1 MTAQARYTV
10 DRVGDDEW
18 QIFDVEKQE
27 TPITY
32 LLFVTGVSGSSMFNQ
47 QLTITSYDASEPR
60 GTYIFEQELYS
71 TMFYA
76 STADQREL
84 LIFDVIDTLMDSD
97 IENPVELAYLFGGT
111 IRNRTI
117 TIPQTLATN

>member
-18 QIFDVEKQE
+18 QIFDAEKQD

-32 LLFVTGVSGSSMFNQ
+32 LLFVTKVSGVFDM

-60 GTYIFEQELYS
+60 GTYVFEQELYS
-71 TMFYA
+71 TMFFA

-84 LIFDVIDTLMDSD
+84 LIFDVIDVLMDSE
-97 IENPVELAYLFGGT
+97 IENPVELAHLFGGT
-111 IRNRTI
+111 VRNRAI
-117 TIPQTLATN
+117 TVPQMLATN

>member
-18 QIFDVEKQE
+18 QIFDVQKQG

-32 LLFVTGVSGSSMFNQ
+32 LLFVTEVSGLLNR

-60 GTYIFEQELYS
+60 TTYVFDEELYS
-71 TMFYA
+71 TAFYA
-76 STADQREL
+76 GSDEQREL
-84 LIFDVIDTLMDSD
+84 LIFDVIVALMDSE
-97 IENPVELAYLFGGT
+97 IENPVELAYMFGGT
-111 IRNRTI
+111 IRNRSILT
-117 TIPQTLATN
+117 PQMLATN

>member
-18 QIFDVEKQE
+18 QIFDVAKQE

-32 LLFVTGVSGSSMFNQ
+32 LLFVTGVSGSLFNQ
-47 QLTITSYDASEPR
+47 QLTITSYDASEHR
-60 GTYIFEQELYS
+60 GAYIFEQELYS

-97 IENPVELAYLFGGT
+97 VENPVELAYLFGGT
-111 IRNRTI
+111 VRNRTI
-117 TIPQTLATN
+117 TIPRTLVTN

>member
-18 QIFDVEKQE
+18 QIFDVAKQE

-32 LLFVTGVSGSSMFNQ
+32 LLFVTKVSGLLNL
-47 QLTITSYDASEPR
+47 QLTLTSYDASEPR
-60 GTYIFEQELYS
+60 GVYIFEQELYS

-76 STADQREL
+76 ATEDQREL

-97 IENPVELAYLFGGT
+97 IESPVELAYLFGGT
-111 IRNRTI
+111 VRNRSI